1 MVLAR
6 EGSRTDQPDAAGIP
20 VTAPVR
26 VLLVDD
32 QALLRASLATVL
44 GADPRIDVVGEAG
57 DGLEAIEALRTRRV
71 DVALMD
77 IRMPRLDGIRTTE
90 QVALL
95 FPSTRVLVLT
105 TFDTDDLVVGALRA
119 GASGFLTKDARP
131 EALIAAICDVA
142 NGSSVLAP
150 HIVTTVVEQVRRA
163 PTADLSA
170 LAPLTPR
177 EIEILDLLA
186 AGCSNA
192 EIGERLHL
200 AYDTVKTHVR
210 AVLLKLGL
218 RDRVH
223 AVIFAY
229 EHGLVARPPG

>member
-1 MVLAR
+1 
-6 EGSRTDQPDAAGIP
+6 

-44 GADPRIDVVGEAG
+44 GADPRITVVGEAG
-57 DGLEAIEALRTRRV
+57 DGLEAIEALRARRC
-71 DVALMD
+71 DVMLMD
-77 IRMPRLDGIRTTE
+77 IRMPRLDGIRATE
-90 QVALL
+90 TVTRLS
-95 FPSTRVLVLT
+95 PSTRVLMLT
-105 TFDTDDLVVGALRA
+105 TFDADDLVVDALRA
-119 GASGFLTKDARP
+119 GASGFVTKDTRP

-142 NGSSVLAP
+142 SGSSVLAP
-150 HIVTTVVEQVRRA
+150 HIVTAVVEHVRRA
-163 PTADLSA
+163 PTADLTV

-177 EIEILDLLA
+177 EIQILSLLA

-223 AVIFAY
+223 AVIFSY
-229 EHGLVARPPG
+229 EHGLVPHPRG

>member
-1 MVLAR
+1 
-6 EGSRTDQPDAAGIP
+6 
-20 VTAPVR
+20 VTARVR

-44 GADPRIDVVGEAG
+44 GDDDRIEVVAQAG
-57 DGLEAIEALRTRRV
+57 DGFEALEALRTRHV

-77 IRMPRLDGIRTTE
+77 IRMPRLDGIQTTE
-90 QVALL
+90 IVTRL

-105 TFDTDDLVVGALRA
+105 TFDADDLVMGALRA
-119 GASGFLTKDARP
+119 GASGFVTKDTRP

-142 NGSSVLAP
+142 AGSSVLAP
-150 HIVTTVVEQVRRA
+150 QIVTAVVEHVRRA
-163 PTADLSA
+163 PIPDLA
-170 LAPLTPR
+170 MLAPLTSR
-177 EIEILDLLA
+177 EMQIFDLLA
-186 AGCSNA
+186 LGCSNA

-229 EHGLVARPPG
+229 EHGLVPHPRG

>member
-1 MVLAR
+1 
-6 EGSRTDQPDAAGIP
+6 

-32 QALLRASLATVL
+32 QELLRASLATVL
-44 GADPRIDVVGEAG
+44 RADPRIDVVGEAG

-71 DVALMD
+71 DVMLMD

-90 QVALL
+90 KVVRLS
-95 FPSTRVLVLT
+95 PSTRVLVLT
-105 TFDTDDLVVGALRA
+105 TFDADDLVVGALRA
-119 GASGFLTKDARP
+119 GASGFLTKDTRP

-142 NGSSVLAP
+142 SGSSVLGP
-150 HIVTTVVEQVRRA
+150 HIVTAVIEHVRRA
-163 PTADLSA
+163 PTADFSVLE
-170 LAPLTPR
+170 PLTPR
-177 EIEILDLLA
+177 EVEILGLLA
-186 AGCSNA
+186 TGCSNA

-210 AVLLKLGL
+210 SVLLKLGL

-229 EHGLVARPPG
+229 ENGLVAHSRG